1 MDRNPEACDYFVGL
15 CVCRPRFYH
24 GVLVQMVRKAH
35 GQMEEAKFI
44 KQRSDPNTDR
54 VEIWKTKFSA
64 DLLVRMKLL
73 TLTSKYCSV
82 FISDM
87 LKLTKNN

>member
-1 MDRNPEACDYFVGL
+1 
-15 CVCRPRFYH
+15 
-24 GVLVQMVRKAH
+24 
-35 GQMEEAKFI
+35 MEEAKFI
-44 KQRSDPNTDR
+44 KQRSDPNIDR
-54 VEIWKTKFSA
+54 VEIWKTKFST

>member
-1 MDRNPEACDYFVGL
+1 MDRNSEACDYFVGL

-24 GVLVQMVRKAH
+24 GVLVQMVRKA
-35 GQMEEAKFI
+35 MEEDKFI

>member
-1 MDRNPEACDYFVGL
+1 MIILKAYVFVGHDFTMGCL
-15 CVCRPRFYH
+15 CKWF
-24 GVLVQMVRKAH
+24 VRH
-35 GQMEEAKFI
+35 MEEAKFI

-54 VEIWKTKFSA
+54 VEIWKTKLSA

>member
-1 MDRNPEACDYFVGL
+1 MDRNSEACDYLVGL
-15 CVCRPRFYH
+15 CVCRPQFYH
-24 GVLVQMVRKAH
+24 GVLVQMVRVRH
-35 GQMEEAKFI
+35 MEEAKFI
-44 KQRSDPNTDR
+44 KQRLDPNTDR
-54 VEIWKTKFSA
+54 VEIWKTRFSA

-73 TLTSKYCSV
+73 TLASKYCSV

>member
-1 MDRNPEACDYFVGL
+1 MDRNSEACDYFVGL

-35 GQMEEAKFI
+35 GQK
-44 KQRSDPNTDR
+44 RSDPNTDR

>member
-1 MDRNPEACDYFVGL
+1 
-15 CVCRPRFYH
+15 
-24 GVLVQMVRKAH
+24 
-35 GQMEEAKFI
+35 MEEAKFI

-87 LKLTKNN
+87 LKLTKNNVHLILSCILSRFLIEC

>member
-1 MDRNPEACDYFVGL
+1 
-15 CVCRPRFYH
+15 
-24 GVLVQMVRKAH
+24 
-35 GQMEEAKFI
+35 MEESKFI
-44 KQRSDPNTDR
+44 KQRSDPNSDR

-87 LKLTKNN
+87 LELTKNN

>member
-1 MDRNPEACDYFVGL
+1 
-15 CVCRPRFYH
+15 
-24 GVLVQMVRKAH
+24 
-35 GQMEEAKFI
+35 MEEAKFI

-73 TLTSKYCSV
+73 TLKVNIAVC
-82 FISDM
+82 